1 MGMSG
6 SKVWEQ
12 FQAGEI
18 KAIRDYCE
26 TDALNTYL
34 VYLHWQYIRGNLTD
48 QGLEKEHQVVKQ
60 TLQKGE
66 PHLQEFLQVWESK
79 A

>member
-12 FQAGEI
+12 YSLGEI

-34 VYLHWQYIRGNLTD
+34 VYLQWQYVKGNLTD
-48 QGLEKEHQVVKQ
+48 AALATEYEVVKQ
-60 TLQKGE
+60 TLANGE
-66 PHLQEFLQVWESK
+66 PHLKEFLEVWN